1 MAGDLESFRLK
12 FEKEL
17 KTGLLNFL
25 ILAAISSEE
34 KPTYGYRII
43 RKLEASGG
51 GKYSLP
57 EGTVYPVLNSLSQKG
72 FLRTYWGDSKSGPR
86 RKYYEITPLGK
97 KALENFKAL
106 GYLDSEE
113 DNAKE
118 KRGKTD
124 APSGEKE

>member
-1 MAGDLESFRLK
+1 MGDGLESFRMK

-25 ILAAISSEE
+25 ILATVSSEQ

-43 RKLEASGG
+43 KKLEASSG

-72 FLRTYWGDSKSGPR
+72 FLKTYWGDSKTGPR

-97 KALENFKAL
+97 KALNICKNEWSSIYNL
-106 GYLDSEE
+106 VE
-113 DNAKE
+113 DMLKNVE
-118 KRGKTD
+118 V
-124 APSGEKE
+124 EL